1 MLNFGNRPSVSGKK
15 RTMEIHFFNFDYDL
29 YDKTIKVSFLSKIRE
44 EKKFDSI
51 ESLKVQLE
59 VDKEFCYELEKNI

>member
-1 MLNFGNRPSVSGKK
+1 MNEGPEVNGDAYGWYP
-15 RTMEIHFFNFDYDL
+15 FDYNL
-29 YDKTIKVSFLSKIRE
+29 YDKIIKVSFLSKIRE